1 MKRTQTPTQ
10 ASHGAHR
17 DSASPQ
23 PGLGTPCFYSF
34 EEEK

>member
-17 DSASPQ
+17 DGASAR
-23 PGLGTPCFYSF
+23 PGLDTPCFYSF
-34 EEEK
+34 EGEK